1 MIAFDRVLDP
11 DEPVE
16 EQILWRMA
24 TSLGA
29 KCSTE
34 ITEQTTHVISV
45 NSNNNEADSTRSIV
59 TPIWIE
65 ASYALWFR
73 LNEDHYRLI

>member
-1 MIAFDRVLDP
+1 MITFDRVLDP

-16 EQILWRMA
+16 DQILWRMA

-34 ITEQTTHVISV
+34 ITDQTTHVISV
-45 NSNNNEADSTRSIV
+45 NSTEEADSTRFIV

-65 ASYALWFR
+65 ASYSLWFR